1 MSTPQFEK
9 LHNEISFTTAR
20 SGGPGGQNV
29 NKVNS
34 KVILR
39 WDVQHSQIITED
51 QKLLIMSKLKS
62 RLTKEGILVLHSQ
75 DSRSQSVNKEEAIKK
90 LNELLQKAF
99 IVKKKRKPTKP
110 SKSSKKK
117 RVDEKKQRGEKKQW
131 RKNPDL

>member
-9 LHNEISFTTAR
+9 LQSEISFTTAR

-39 WDVQHSQIITED
+39 WDVQNSQIITED

-75 DSRSQSVNKEEAIKK
+75 DSRSQSVNKEAAIKK
-90 LNELLQKAF
+90 LNDLLQKAF
-99 IVKKKRKPTKP
+99 IIKKKRKPTKP
-110 SKSSKKK
+110 SKSSKQK